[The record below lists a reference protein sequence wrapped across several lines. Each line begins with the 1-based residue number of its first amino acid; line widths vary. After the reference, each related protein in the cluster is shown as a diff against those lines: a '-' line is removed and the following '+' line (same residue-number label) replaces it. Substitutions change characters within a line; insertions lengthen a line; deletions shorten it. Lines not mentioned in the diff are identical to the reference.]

1 MSIFKKSK
9 RLDSVS
15 LSRENRQGLLGAI
28 IFSIGSIIGGG
39 IFALTGI
46 SVNIAGPGAIISYII
61 AFFIILISAI
71 SYAQLS
77 ALYISDGGG
86 YLFIKKLLGNFL
98 GFISGWAIYISGA
111 IFIAFVLSVFGDY
124 MSTFFIHNI
133 HPIYFSFIALIL
145 LMILAYLDLSDTK
158 WFEGVLVMVTIF
170 ILFLFGL
177 FGIAH
182 INLSHFS
189 NFFPYGGGGV
199 FRVIGI
205 LFISF
210 MGFQVISNM
219 EVETKNPKKNI
230 PMAIILS
237 LIFVLVIYL
246 LVVIATISILG
257 SNFNV
262 ASVGLA
268 AEKSMG
274 TLGFLIPLAALFATL
289 SSANSNIISTTRTIS
304 SMALENQI
312 SSKFVRLN
320 KYDAPKNSLIF
331 IFLVTSLFLLVN
343 NINFLVEVAATIVM
357 FIFILINFAA
367 VMIHIRFRDIIG
379 EKTFKRL
386 GGEILPL
393 FGVIA
398 TVLMLLSVSVLSFIV
413 ALLLVFMGA
422 FYYEKK
428 NISRPSFI
436 IKNIKDKVYRR

>member
-1 MSIFKKSK
+1 MSLFKRDKSFNTFAFHRK
-9 RLDSVS
+9 KQ
-15 LSRENRQGLLGAI
+15 QGLLGAI
-28 IFSIGSIIGGG
+28 LFSIGSIIGGG

-46 SVNIAGPGAIISYII
+46 SLNIAGPGAIVSYVI

-86 YLFIKKLLGNFL
+86 YLFIKKLLGNFF

-124 MSTFFIHNI
+124 MSTFFIHSV
-133 HPIYFSFIALIL
+133 HPIYFSFIALIF

-158 WFEGVLVMVTIF
+158 WFECVLVMATIF

-177 FGIAH
+177 FGVAH
-182 INLSHFS
+182 LNISHFT

-199 FRVIGI
+199 FKVIGI

-219 EVETKNPKKNI
+219 EVETRDPKKNI
-230 PMAIILS
+230 SRAIILS
-237 LIFVLVIYL
+237 LIFVLIIYL
-246 LVVIATISILG
+246 LVVIATISVLG

-262 ASVGLA
+262 SSVGLA

-312 SSKFVRLN
+312 SSKFVKLN
-320 KYDAPKNSLIF
+320 KYDAPQNSLIF

-367 VMIHIRFRDIIG
+367 VMLHIRFRDIIG

-393 FGVIA
+393 FGVVA
-398 TVLMLLSVSVLSFIV
+398 TVVMLLSVSILSFIV
-413 ALLLVFMGA
+413 ALLLVFMGV

-428 NISRPSFI
+428 NIRSPSLI
-436 IKNIKDKVYRR
+436 INNIRKKVYRR

>member
-1 MSIFKKSK
+1 MSLFKRDKSFNTFAF
-9 RLDSVS
+9 
-15 LSRENRQGLLGAI
+15 NRKKQQGLLGAI
-28 IFSIGSIIGGG
+28 LFSIGSIIGGG

-46 SVNIAGPGAIISYII
+46 SLNIAGPGAIVSYVI

-86 YLFIKKLLGNFL
+86 YLFIKRLLGNFL

-124 MSTFFIHNI
+124 MSTFFIHGI
-133 HPIYFSFIALIL
+133 HPIYFSFIALIF

-158 WFEGVLVMVTIF
+158 WFEGVLVIVTIF

-177 FGIAH
+177 FGVAH
-182 INLSHFS
+182 FNISHFS

-199 FRVIGI
+199 FKVIGI

-219 EVETKNPKKNI
+219 EVETRDPKKNI
-230 PMAIILS
+230 PRAIILS

-246 LVVIATISILG
+246 LVVIATISDLG

-289 SSANSNIISTTRTIS
+289 STANSNIISTTRTIS

-312 SSKFVRLN
+312 SSKFVKLN

-357 FIFILINFAA
+357 FIFILINFAT
-367 VMIHIRFRDIIG
+367 VMLHIKFRDIIG
-379 EKTFKRL
+379 EKTFKRF

-393 FGVIA
+393 LGVVA
-398 TVLMLLSVSVLSFIV
+398 TVVMLLSVSILSFIV
-413 ALLLVFMGA
+413 ALLLVFMGI

-428 NISRPSFI
+428 NIGRPSLI
-436 IKNIKDKVYRR
+436 INNIRKKVYRR

>member
-1 MSIFKKSK
+1 MSLFKGNK
-9 RLDSVS
+9 RLYPISF
-15 LSRENRQGLLGAI
+15 NRKKEQGLFGAI
-28 IFSIGSIIGGG
+28 TFSIGSIIGGG

-46 SVNIAGPGAIISYII
+46 SLNIAGPGVIVSYII
-61 AFFIILISAI
+61 AFLIILISAI

-124 MSTFFIHNI
+124 MSTFFIHSI
-133 HPIYFSFIALIL
+133 HPIYFSFIALIF
-145 LMILAYLDLSDTK
+145 LMCLAYLDLSDTK
-158 WFEGVLVMVTIF
+158 WFEGVLVIVTIF

-177 FGIAH
+177 FGVSH
-182 INLSHFS
+182 FNPSHFS

-199 FRVIGI
+199 FKVIGI

-219 EVETKNPKKNI
+219 EVETKDPKKNI
-230 PMAIILS
+230 PRAIILS
-237 LIFVLVIYL
+237 LIFVLIIYL
-246 LVVIATISILG
+246 FVVIATVSVLG
-257 SNFNV
+257 ANFNV

-304 SMALENQI
+304 SMALEGQI
-312 SSKFVRLN
+312 SSKFVKLN
-320 KYDAPKNSLIF
+320 KYDVPRNSLIF
-331 IFLVTSLFLLVN
+331 IFLVTTLFLLVN

-367 VMIHIRFRDIIG
+367 VMVHIRFRDIIS

-386 GGEILPL
+386 GGEVFPL
-393 FGVIA
+393 FGVVA
-398 TVLMLLSVSVLSFIV
+398 TVIMLLSVSILSFIV
-413 ALLLVFMGA
+413 ALLLIFMGI

-428 NISRPSFI
+428 NISKPSLI
-436 IKNIKDKVYRR
+436 IKSIREKIYRR